1 MNTNALECGR
11 PNGKWT
17 RHIPGLLT
25 RLSVNPTLGR
35 GLLLL
40 LFMAQLLPA
49 AEVKPDHR
57 YLYVAVPGIRNYL
70 EYGGHGL
77 VVFDIDHGHK
87 FVKRIKTSGLDT
99 QGKPLNVKG
108 VCANAE
114 TKRIYITTTRTLTCL
129 DLVTEQILWEKP
141 YGFGCDRMALSPD
154 GKIIY
159 LPSLEGPVWYVVNA
173 LNGDVIT
180 KITPNSGAH
189 NTVYGNDGSHVYL
202 AGLRSPFL
210 TVAETVTHTSNSAVG
225 PFSAPIRPFT
235 VNSKQTLCFV
245 CINELL
251 GFEVGDIKSGKKL
264 YRVEVEGFQ
273 KGEVKRHGC
282 PSHGIGLTPDEKQL
296 WVSDGHNQRMHI
308 FDATTMPPKQVASIE
323 LRDQPGW
330 ITFSMD
336 GRLAYP
342 STGDVIDVASRK
354 IVTTLKDETGADVQ
368 SEKLLE
374 IDFKDNKPVRAG
386 NQFGVGR
393 TSIRGN

>member
-1 MNTNALECGR
+1 MKIEANRKVNTGTKVNSARRGIGNSLI
-11 PNGKWT
+11 T
-17 RHIPGLLT
+17 SAATGLI
-25 RLSVNPTLGR
+25 
-35 GLLLL
+35 
-40 LFMAQLLPA
+40 LFIGFIAQLLPA
-49 AEVKPDHR
+49 AELKPDHR
-57 YLYVAVPGIRNYL
+57 YLYVAAPGIRNYL

-77 VVFDIDHGHK
+77 VVFDLDDGHK

-129 DLVTEQILWEKP
+129 DLVTERILWEKP

-154 GKIIY
+154 GKIMY

-189 NTVYGNDGSHVYL
+189 NTVYGNDGSHVFL

-210 TVAETVTHTSNSAVG
+210 TVAETTTHTSNSAVG

-264 YRVEVEGFQ
+264 FRVEVEGFQ

-282 PSHGIGLTPDEKQL
+282 PSHGIGLTPDEKQV
-296 WVSDGHNQRMHI
+296 WVCDGHNRRMHV
-308 FDATTMPPKQVASIE
+308 FDVNTMPPKQVASIE

-330 ITFSMD
+330 ITFSID
-336 GRLAYP
+336 GRFAYP
-342 STGDVIDVASRK
+342 STGDVIDVGSRR
-354 IVTTLKDETGADVQ
+354 IITTLKDETGADVQ

-374 IDFKDNKPVRAG
+374 VDFKDGKPLQAG

-393 TSIRGN
+393 TSVKGNW